1 MSFKALAAAAVMAG
15 AIAMVA
21 PTPASAQFYITGNLG
36 YASPTDV
43 DVESGGVDGEF
54 KFDGGI
60 AANLAAGYRFPFGL
74 RLEIEGGYN
83 QIDFD
88 KLKILGTSVKLGGEI
103 DIFTATANAF
113 YDINTGTMFTPYVGG
128 GLGVAYQDS
137 SRVTVPALG
146 VSIDGGDS
154 TDFTWFLEGGVG
166 IKVANSFSI
175 VPSYRYMSIVSGD
188 SDVDDLGLHIFRLGA
203 RFSF

>member
-1 MSFKALAAAAVMAG
+1 MSFKGLAAAAITVG

-21 PTPASAQFYITGNLG
+21 PAPASAQFYITGNIG
-36 YASPTDV
+36 YTSAADL

-60 AANLAAGYRFPFGL
+60 AANVAAGYRFPFGL
-74 RLEIEGGYN
+74 RLELEGGYN
-83 QIDFD
+83 QIDLD
-88 KLKILGTSVKLGGEI
+88 KLRILGTSVKLGGEI
-103 DIFTATANAF
+103 DILTATANAF

-128 GLGVAYQDS
+128 GLGVAHQDAG
-137 SRVTVPALG
+137 RVTVPALG
-146 VSIDGGDS
+146 VTVDAGDS
-154 TDFTWFLEGGVG
+154 TNFTWFLEGGVG

-175 VPSYRYMSIVSGD
+175 VPSYRYMSIVSN
-188 SDVDDLGLHIFRLGA
+188 SDDTDDLQLHIFRLGA

>member
-1 MSFKALAAAAVMAG
+1 MSFKSLFAATVTAG

-36 YASPTDV
+36 YTSPTDV
-43 DVESGGVDGEF
+43 DVEAGGVDGEF
-54 KFDGGI
+54 KLDGGI
-60 AANLAAGYRFPFGL
+60 AANLAVGYRFTFGL
-74 RLEIEGGYN
+74 RLEVEGGYN
-83 QIDFD
+83 QVDFD
-88 KLKILGTSVKLGGEI
+88 KLKFLGTSVKLGGEI
-103 DIFTATANAF
+103 DIYTATANAF

-128 GLGVAYQDS
+128 GLGVAHQDAG
-137 SRVTVPALG
+137 RVSALG
-146 VSIDGGDS
+146 VSIDAGDS

>member
-1 MSFKALAAAAVMAG
+1 MSCKAFAAAAVMAG

-21 PTPASAQFYITGNLG
+21 PTPASAQFYVTGNLG

-74 RLEIEGGYN
+74 RLEVEGGYN

-88 KLKILGTSVKLGGEI
+88 KLRIFGTSVKLGGEI

-128 GLGVAYQDS
+128 GLGVAHQDAG
-137 SRVTVPALG
+137 RVTALG
-146 VSIDGGDS
+146 VSIAAGDS

-188 SDVDDLGLHIFRLGA
+188 SDVDDLGLHIFRLGG
-203 RFSF
+203 RFSV